1 MNSEIKEYFDLLLE
15 ACCAEDFSLRSA
27 YRQLRELLEHL
38 CRTQMADSSLQMTDL
53 SARINFVSSKLG
65 LTVAEQNRLH
75 TFRLTSNAVLNRQAE
90 PSREQLLRDAK
101 TLSFFV
107 KRLTGEAVPA
117 ELYRLL
123 PHADATYIAAPVA
136 KERVRRMRVSFQ
148 YADENYLYV
157 LPVDT
162 VADGP

>member
-53 SARINFVSSKLG
+53 SARIN
-65 LTVAEQNRLH
+65 
-75 TFRLTSNAVLNRQAE
+75 FRLTSNAVLNRQAE

-162 VADGP
+162 VAD